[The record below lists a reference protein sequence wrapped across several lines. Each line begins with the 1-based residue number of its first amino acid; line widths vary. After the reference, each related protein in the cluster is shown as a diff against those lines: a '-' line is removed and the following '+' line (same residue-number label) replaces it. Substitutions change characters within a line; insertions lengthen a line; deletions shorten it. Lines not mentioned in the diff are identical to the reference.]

1 MKKNTRLIKLLTI
14 LLVIAAV
21 FGILATSASAES
33 FAAVNTRYIVIYHAN
48 NGTSEPTVSDTSYS
62 TTFTARAADTFSSPG
77 ILFYFDGWS
86 LTEDGEVAYEAGEVF
101 TVSQQVTNLYAVWKF
116 RSFQFMTYTVTY
128 HANNGLGEGD
138 VTDGPYF
145 AGASVTTRDEETY
158 TAPAGTEF
166 AGWSL
171 TSSGTVEYYA
181 GEVFIM
187 PGADVNLYGVWTTKP
202 VLNRTDHLA
211 YMQGYPDGTF
221 GPTRNMTRAEAVVMF
236 SRLLTKQMDI
246 STTYTCTYTDVP
258 TGLWYSNAIG
268 YMQQHG
274 VLSYT
279 ATTFRPN
286 DAITR
291 AEFADLAVSFENLT
305 TGTINNFSDVPPGYW
320 AYDQINYA
328 VERGWLAGYPDGTFR
343 PDNLI
348 TRAEVI
354 TVTNRVLERYPDYD
368 YIDANYS
375 IIKHYTDLS
384 TAYWAYYN
392 IIEAS
397 VGHDYTKVGTT
408 ETWLSLK

>member
-1 MKKNTRLIKLLTI
+1 M
-14 LLVIAAV
+14 VIAAG

-48 NGTSEPTVSDTSYS
+48 NGTSEPNVSDTSYS

-236 SRLLTKQMDI
+236 SPFAHQTDGHQHSLYLHVHGCADRPLVFQCHRLYATAWRFVLYRDHIPPQRRH
-246 STTYTCTYTDVP
+246 YE
-258 TGLWYSNAIG
+258 G
-268 YMQQHG
+268 G
-274 VLSYT
+274 VCGSGRQL
-279 ATTFRPN
+279 
-286 DAITR
+286 
-291 AEFADLAVSFENLT
+291 
-305 TGTINNFSDVPPGYW
+305 
-320 AYDQINYA
+320 
-328 VERGWLAGYPDGTFR
+328 
-343 PDNLI
+343 
-348 TRAEVI
+348 
-354 TVTNRVLERYPDYD
+354 
-368 YIDANYS
+368 
-375 IIKHYTDLS
+375 
-384 TAYWAYYN
+384 
-392 IIEAS
+392 
-397 VGHDYTKVGTT
+397 
-408 ETWLSLK
+408 